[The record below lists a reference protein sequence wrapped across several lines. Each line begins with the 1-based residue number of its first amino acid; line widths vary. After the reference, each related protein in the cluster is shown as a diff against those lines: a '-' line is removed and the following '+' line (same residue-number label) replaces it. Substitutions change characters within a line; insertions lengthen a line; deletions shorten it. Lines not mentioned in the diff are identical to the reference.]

1 MNLAQRRN
9 SIAYVMTTTVLIV
22 SNCGIATAQTIPA
35 SSADSGR
42 RAVIS
47 IDQATI
53 NNTIT
58 NAQSTATAA
67 YNYADA
73 GYNTAVGASNYA
85 GAAYGLAADAQARAI
100 NAQNS
105 AGRGGFATSLMKTTF
120 PSLNAGGEVFACVW
134 GWPGAETVQI
144 LGGNPGESYA
154 FYCPAGSGKYVL
166 STYQSD
172 QAGGGPNGGGM

>member
-1 MNLAQRRN
+1 MMA
-9 SIAYVMTTTVLIV
+9 TTVLV
-22 SNCGIATAQTIPA
+22 ASLCGMTTAQTIPA

-47 IDQATI
+47 VDQATI
-53 NNTIT
+53 TNNVN
-58 NAQSTATAA
+58 NAQSTANAAYNYAGAA

-105 AGRGGFATSLMKTTF
+105 AGRGGFATALMKTTF

-134 GWPGAETVQI
+134 SWPGVEAVPI
-144 LGGNPGESYA
+144 SGGNPGESYV

-166 STYQSD
+166 STYTSE